1 MTQHNICIH
10 GHFYQPPRENPWLEE
25 IEIQDSAHPYHD
37 WNARI
42 TAECYTRNAAARILD
57 EKERIV
63 RITNNYARMSFNFG
77 PTLLHWMAQN
87 SPEVYAAILEA
98 DRRSRKR
105 FSGHGSAIA
114 QAYNHMILPLANTAD
129 RTTQI
134 LWGIRDFQHRFGRA
148 PEGMWLPEA
157 AVDLETLA
165 IMAEMGITF
174 AILSPYQASRVRP
187 MGVDGWS
194 DVSDGSIDPRMPYVQ
209 QLSANRSMVIFFY
222 DGPISRDVA
231 FNGLLNNGEAFAGR
245 LLAAFEEERDD
256 NQLVHIATD
265 GETFGHHH
273 RYGDMALA
281 YALEKI
287 DSGNSARLTNYGEF
301 LEKQP
306 PTWEVEIKENTAW
319 SCAHGVERWRSDCGC
334 QSGRRP
340 DWNQSWREPLR
351 NALDWLRDALAE
363 AFVENSRDFFAD
375 PWQAR
380 NDYIEV
386 ILDRST
392 ENIDRFLK
400 RHLTAPPN
408 ETNRLRALKLLE
420 VQRQAMLMY
429 TSCGWFFDELSGIE
443 TVQVIQYAG
452 RAVQLAE
459 ELFESEIETPFLE
472 KLAAAKSNIPKH
484 KDGRHIYE
492 KWVKPS
498 SVDLKKAAAHY
509 AISSFFEDY
518 PQTVSIYCYFIEN
531 LDNRSAEAGK
541 AKIAVGR
548 AQLTSQITRE
558 TAQFHYAVFHM
569 GDHSISCGISRFDEK
584 AYSRM
589 ADEVLGVFD
598 KSDIPGVFRCFG
610 KYFQDAIYSLMS
622 LFRDEQRKV
631 LNTIL
636 EATTTDALAMYRQ
649 LYDNHVSLMRFINDS
664 SSRIPKAL
672 DVAGEIVV
680 NSDLNREFDRE
691 VFDYDAIHTLI
702 EDAERAGIA
711 LDADTL
717 EFTLRNRLEQLARK
731 FQAAP
736 DDLDL
741 LDRLAR
747 GVELAVELPFLV
759 RFQEIQNIHYT
770 LGQKKYADFRARA
783 DEGDDD
789 ARQWVATFLH
799 LAEVL
804 KIRPPT
810 DE

>member
-1 MTQHNICIH
+1 MTQHCICIH

-57 EKERIV
+57 EQERIV

-77 PTLLHWMAQN
+77 PTLLSWMAQN
-87 SPEVYAAILEA
+87 SAEVYAAIVEA
-98 DRRSRKR
+98 DRRSSER

-114 QAYNHMILPLANTAD
+114 QPYNHMILPLANTAD

-134 LWGIRDFQHRFGRA
+134 LWGIRDFRHRFDRA

-157 AVDLETLA
+157 AVDLETLSL
-165 IMAEMGITF
+165 MAEMGITF
-174 AILSPYQASRVRP
+174 TILSPHQANRVRP
-187 MGVDGWS
+187 VGVDSWS

-209 QLSANRSMVIFFY
+209 RLAEDLSMAIFFY

-245 LLAAFEEERDD
+245 LLAAFEEGRDD

-319 SCAHGVERWRSDCGC
+319 SCAHGVKRWKSDCGC

-340 DWNQSWREPLR
+340 DWNQRWRGPLR

-363 AFVENSRDFFAD
+363 AFVENSRDLFAD

-380 NDYIEV
+380 DDYIDV
-386 ILDRST
+386 ILDRSP
-392 ENIDRFLK
+392 ENIDRFLD
-400 RHLTAPPN
+400 RHMTVSPDAA
-408 ETNRLRALKLLE
+408 NRIRALKLLE
-420 VQRQAMLMY
+420 MQRQAMLMY

-459 ELFESEIETPFLE
+459 ELFESEIEGPFKE

-484 KDGRHIYE
+484 GDGRRIYD

-509 AISSFFEDY
+509 VISSFFEDY
-518 PQTVSIYCYFIEN
+518 PQTVFIYCYFIEN

-541 AKIAVGR
+541 DKIAVGR

-589 ADEVLGVFD
+589 AEEVLSVFD
-598 KSDIPGVFRCFG
+598 KYDIPGVFRCFG
-610 KYFQDAIYSLMS
+610 KYFQDSVYSLTS

-636 EATTTDALAMYRQ
+636 ETTTTDALGMYRQ

-672 DVAGEIVV
+672 YVAGEIVV
-680 NSDLNREFDRE
+680 NSDLNQEFDRE
-691 VFDYDAIHTLI
+691 VFDYDAIHNLI

-736 DDLDL
+736 GDVDL
-741 LDRLAR
+741 LDRLAQ

-770 LGQKKYADFRARA
+770 LGQKEYADFRARA

-789 ARQWVATFLH
+789 ARQWVATFLR

>member
-1 MTQHNICIH
+1 MEQHCICIH

-57 EKERIV
+57 DQERIV
-63 RITNNYARMSFNFG
+63 RITNNYARMSYNFG
-77 PTLLHWMAQN
+77 PTLLSWMAQN
-87 SPEVYAAILEA
+87 SAEVYAAILEA
-98 DRRSRKR
+98 DRLSRER
-105 FSGHGSAIA
+105 FSGHGSALA
-114 QAYNHMILPLANTAD
+114 QAYNHIILPLANTAD

-134 LWGIRDFQHRFGRA
+134 LWGIRDFRHRFGRA

-157 AVDLETLA
+157 AVDLETLS
-165 IMAEMGITF
+165 IMAEAGITF
-174 AILSPYQASRVRP
+174 TLLSPYQANRVRP
-187 MGVDGWS
+187 VGVDAWS
-194 DVSDGSIDPRMPYVQ
+194 DVSGGSIDPRTPYLQ
-209 QLSANRSMVIFFY
+209 RLPNDRSITIFFY

-231 FNGLLNNGEAFAGR
+231 FNGLLNNGEAFAAR
-245 LLAAFEEERDD
+245 LLAAFEEKRDD

-287 DSGNSARLTNYGEF
+287 DSGKSARLTNYGEF
-301 LEKQP
+301 LENRP

-319 SCAHGVERWRSDCGC
+319 SCVHGVERWKSDCGC
-334 QSGRRP
+334 HSGRRLE
-340 DWNQSWREPLR
+340 WNQGWREPLR
-351 NALDWLRDALAE
+351 VALDWLRDTLAE
-363 AFVENSRDFFAD
+363 AYTETAGRLFTD

-380 NDYIEV
+380 DDYIEV

-392 ENIDRFLK
+392 ASIGRFLK
-400 RHLTAPPN
+400 QHLKMPPD
-408 ETNRLRALKLLE
+408 ETSRIRALKLLE
-420 VQRQAMLMY
+420 MQRQAMLMY

-459 ELFESEIETPFLE
+459 ELFEAEIEAPFLE
-472 KLAAAKSNIPKH
+472 KLALAKSNIPKH
-484 KDGRHIYE
+484 KNGRHIYE
-492 KWVKPS
+492 KWVKPA

-518 PQTVSIYCYFIEN
+518 PGTVSIYCYSIEN

-541 AKIAVGR
+541 AKIAAGR
-548 AQLTSQITRE
+548 AQITSQITRE
-558 TAQFHYAVFHM
+558 TEQFHYAVFHM
-569 GDHSISCGISRFDEK
+569 GDHSISCGISRFDEEV
-584 AYSRM
+584 YSRM
-589 ADEVLGVFD
+589 AEEVLGIFD
-598 KSDIPGVFRCFG
+598 KNDIPGVFRCLDN
-610 KYFQDAIYSLMS
+610 YFQGSVYSLIS

-631 LNTIL
+631 VNTIL

-672 DVAGEIVV
+672 YVAGEIVV
-680 NSDLNREFDRE
+680 NSDLNHEFDRE
-691 VFDYDAIHTLI
+691 ELDYDAIHNLI

-711 LDADTL
+711 LEAETL
-717 EFTLRNRLEQLARK
+717 EFTLRNRLEELARK
-731 FQAAP
+731 FLAAP
-736 DDLDL
+736 EDVVL
-741 LDRLAR
+741 LEQLTQ
-747 GVELAVELPFLV
+747 GVVMAIGLPFFV
-759 RFQEIQNIHYT
+759 RLQEIQNIQYT
-770 LGQKKYADFRARA
+770 IGQKIYPDFRKKAA
-783 DEGDDD
+783 GGDAD
-789 ARQWVATFLH
+789 ARQWVATFIR

-804 KIRPPT
+804 KIRPPMG
-810 DE
+810 

>member
-1 MTQHNICIH
+1 MTQHCICIH

-57 EKERIV
+57 AKERIV

-87 SPEVYAAILEA
+87 SADVYAAILEA
-98 DRRSRKR
+98 DRRSSER

-114 QAYNHMILPLANTAD
+114 QPYNHMILPLANTAD

-174 AILSPYQASRVRP
+174 TILSPYQAGRVRP
-187 MGVDGWS
+187 LGVDGWS

-209 QLSANRSMVIFFY
+209 RLPEDRSMAVFFY

-245 LLAAFEEERDD
+245 LLAAFEGERDD

-319 SCAHGVERWRSDCGC
+319 SCAHGVERWKSDCGC

-340 DWNQSWREPLR
+340 DWNQSWRGPLR

-363 AFVENSRDFFAD
+363 AFVENSRDLFAD

-400 RHLTAPPN
+400 RHLAAPPD
-408 ETNRLRALKLLE
+408 ETNRIRALKLLE
-420 VQRQAMLMY
+420 MQRQAMLMY

-459 ELFESEIETPFLE
+459 ELFASEIEMPLLE

-484 KDGRHIYE
+484 RDGRHIYE

-518 PQTVSIYCYFIEN
+518 PQSVSIYCYFIEN
-531 LDNRSAEAGK
+531 LDNRSAEAGR

-548 AQLTSQITRE
+548 AQITSQITRE

-584 AYSRM
+584 TYLLM
-589 ADEVLGVFD
+589 AEEVLGVFD
-598 KSDIPGVFRCFG
+598 KSDIPGVFRCLG

-636 EATTTDALAMYRQ
+636 EATTTDTLAMYRQ

-672 DVAGEIVV
+672 YVAGEIVV
-680 NSDLNREFDRE
+680 NSDLNHEFDRE
-691 VFDYDAIHTLI
+691 ELDYDAINNLT

-711 LDADTL
+711 MDAETL

-770 LGQKKYADFRARA
+770 LGRKKYADFRARA
-783 DEGDDD
+783 DKGDDN
-789 ARQWVATFLH
+789 ARQWVATFLR

-804 KIRPPT
+804 KIRLPT